1 MDRQTF
7 DPMYYREVMGEY
19 PTGVCVVTSIEND
32 GSPVGMSVGTFTSV
46 SLDPPL
52 VAFLPDQRSTSWAKI
67 WRAQKFAVNVLGAEQ
82 EDLCRVFASKS
93 ADKFHELQWHPA
105 PSGSPILDGAV
116 AWVDCVLDVAHEAGD
131 HHIVIGRVINL
142 GVQAKSLPLLFY
154 RGGYG
159 QFTPLSSTA
168 IDSDILDRLGTV
180 NLVRP
185 AMEAVAEDLHVQCTA
200 SLRVGEECVYV
211 ARAGRRG
218 DVRSSTH
225 VGRRVPLRPPVGG
238 PLMAWADRAE
248 QDAWIGRAGP
258 QSGWTPELG
267 HRVLERIRARGYFVG
282 LGREPYED
290 LWASLL
296 SAGSGAPSGELNS
309 KLDALQADWDQ
320 HALEPD
326 RQYEVGI
333 LTAPVFG
340 ADGLPVVQLSLL
352 GLPAPMTGREI
363 EQAARQLL
371 AAAKVASAA
380 ASGPGPT
387 AVTPAATGNQRVEAA
402 R

>member
-1 MDRQTF
+1 MNRQTF
-7 DPMYYREVMGEY
+7 DPMYYREVMGQY
-19 PTGVCVVTSIEND
+19 PTGVCVVTSIED
-32 GSPVGMSVGTFTSV
+32 EGRPVGMSVGTFTSV

-52 VAFLPDQRSTSWAKI
+52 VAFLPDQRSASWAKI
-67 WRAQKFAVNVLGAEQ
+67 WRTKKFTVNVLGAGQ
-82 EDLCRVFASKS
+82 EDLCRIFASKS
-93 ADKFHELQWHPA
+93 ADKFHGLQWHPA

-131 HHIVIGRVINL
+131 HHIVIGRVTDL
-142 GVQAKSLPLLFY
+142 GVQAKDLPLLFY

-168 IDSDILDRLGTV
+168 MDSDILDRLGTV
-180 NLVRP
+180 DLVRP
-185 AMEAVAEDLHVQCTA
+185 AMEAVAEDLHVDCMA

-218 DVRSSTH
+218 DVRSSTQ

-238 PLMAWADRAE
+238 PLMAWAGRSE
-248 QDAWIGRAGP
+248 QDAWIARAGP
-258 QSGWTPELG
+258 QSGWTPEVG
-267 HRVLERIRARGYFVG
+267 HLVLERIRARGYFVG
-282 LGREPYED
+282 LGHETYED

-296 SAGSGAPSGELNS
+296 SAGTGAPSGALNA
-309 KLDALQADWDQ
+309 KLDVLQADWGQ
-320 HALEPD
+320 HALERE

-363 EQAARQLL
+363 EHAARQLL
-371 AAAKVASAA
+371 AAAKAASAA
-380 ASGPGPT
+380 ASGLGPT
-387 AVTPAATGNQRVEAA
+387 NVTPAVTDAQGVGAA